1 MRRTAP
7 FSSGSLASRTL
18 WPIFLRVRAGTGCC
32 ASFISVFC
40 FVSSFLCSP
49 APTFLLW
56 TLRNFLSAD
65 SAKATAIPLAKF
77 RKYWKLGAAFLLLVL
92 VAQFGLNLILR
103 IHRVRQ
109 SMITRLERTF
119 GRRVEVQ
126 SFTAALLPPGL
137 DAEAITVGE
146 DPAFGNEY
154 FLRADRLSARLR
166 LLGLLAGRFEFGTLS
181 LDRPSLIL
189 VKNSEGRWNLER
201 WLPPAAWTD
210 LGANKSTSPKPPDTP
225 AARLAKIDIT
235 DGRLNFKF
243 GDDKKPLAF
252 TAVKG
257 SIEQIAF
264 GRWQINLEA
273 QPWRSGVQ
281 LQSTGTIEVRGEVAG
296 TSVRLRPAKL
306 QIRWSEAS
314 LADLVRLV
322 RGEDEGVRGLFDLEV
337 SAESGTQL
345 AKRDLQPGEW
355 QFSLAA
361 RASRIHR
368 WDLTERAD
376 NPRISANWK
385 GGWLP
390 ADGTI
395 HNDEMLFATPKSNLR
410 GIASVSTLPETNFSV
425 RIDSAGVQAA

>member
-109 SMITRLERTF
+109 SMIARLERAF

-137 DAEAITVGE
+137 DAEGITGGE

-154 FLRADRLSARLR
+154 FLRADHLSARLR
-166 LLGLLAGRFEFGTLS
+166 LFSLLAGHLEFGTLS
-181 LDRPSLIL
+181 LDHPSLIL

-201 WLPPAAWTD
+201 WLPPAPPGD
-210 LGANKSTSPKPPDTP
+210 SVANRPPASRPPDEP
-225 AARLAKIDIT
+225 AARLSKIGIK
-235 DGRLNFKF
+235 DGR
-243 GDDKKPLAF
+243 
-252 TAVKG
+252 
-257 SIEQIAF
+257 
-264 GRWQINLEA
+264 
-273 QPWRSGVQ
+273 
-281 LQSTGTIEVRGEVAG
+281 
-296 TSVRLRPAKL
+296 
-306 QIRWSEAS
+306 
-314 LADLVRLV
+314 
-322 RGEDEGVRGLFDLEV
+322 
-337 SAESGTQL
+337 
-345 AKRDLQPGEW
+345 
-355 QFSLAA
+355 
-361 RASRIHR
+361 
-368 WDLTERAD
+368 
-376 NPRISANWK
+376 
-385 GGWLP
+385 
-390 ADGTI
+390 
-395 HNDEMLFATPKSNLR
+395 
-410 GIASVSTLPETNFSV
+410 
-425 RIDSAGVQAA
+425 